1 MDSFSDSDSRSDKYH
16 VEGIASPSVGNKL
29 PFQHELSIPESLRI
43 LTDPRQDIST
53 LSTLILPQLS
63 PDTTE
68 RVFPIRSVVS
78 KDSSAPSSAV
88 QTPSLE
94 SSEWQISP
102 FSETSW
108 CFPNGGDT
116 SNQPITPTTSD
127 SASPTIRN
135 EDLNGSWRQKD
146 TETFSGTAQHS
157 PNGARLSQANL
168 QRHQQT
174 NNGPKATQE
183 SQSQGAHRKVETV
196 YSFGVLIVLRESEG
210 RLAVQTSSKN
220 TGDIIGH
227 TPEELFGLGSFCD
240 ILPQDEGV
248 GFLSRTKSIR
258 DKCYNVEQQ
267 GPDVLDLTIT
277 ASNGE
282 SRNFWCTLH
291 ENKENADYIVCEIEP
306 QRTSTDSFG
315 YHDGPIS
322 HAPTQHET
330 GSNESGGSFPESFRV
345 FRELRASKRGF
356 EYSSILNAV
365 SRIIQLTSTAQSID
379 ELFNRVIG
387 ILKEITGFDKATV
400 YRFDS
405 DWNGIAVADLTDPQ
419 FWGETYEDMHF
430 LGSVFS
436 EDLQT
441 LHQRNKVRLSYNH
454 RDQLPTEL
462 THREPNEESH
472 LDTTFCYL
480 SMGLPVP
487 VELLSRTPVE
497 ACISIRIN
505 VFGKLWGLVSCTS
518 YSKGARLLPPLQKL
532 CWLISDTLSSN
543 IERLSYTLP
552 FQMVEQGSSPQEDGK
567 RDAFPGVDIL
577 SLFGADYAA
586 SSIVGETKILG
597 KPYDSQEVLALM
609 EYLRMRELDTIVWST
624 DLNKDFPDMSY
635 PAGFKYISALLFIPL
650 SVDGRD
656 FILFFRTSQWRE
668 ITWAGCSKD
677 DSHDRVDA
685 ERVQGKSNVLCRP
698 DGWSAVDLGKA
709 SVLSLIYKTFTEVW
723 QQKETAMQN
732 TLLMKL
738 LLANCA
744 HEFRTP
750 LNAIINYLEIALDG
764 SLSQETRDN
773 LSRSHSASK
782 SLVYIINDLLDLT
795 NAENGQ
801 CLIKDEVF
809 NLSGTIREAT
819 HIFGEEAKQKN
830 VDLHVVEHTDLPLVL
845 GDQRRVRQVIMNLI
859 SNAVQ
864 HTSDG
869 SVVIESCVP
878 PDMTESDTIGV
889 EVAIHDTGSGMSQEA
904 VEALFCELE
913 EVSNEDYIQ
922 NSQCCRTKVDDTT
935 EESKNVLGLGL
946 ALVARIVRNM
956 DGRLTLKSE
965 QGTGSCFRIRLK
977 FPLPSAGQETAILH
991 QSGSRGEHGKDV
1003 HFGAIKEN
1011 TQPSTG
1017 QTDTKDN
1024 NSQEQ
1029 PGICEKDETKATK
1042 PICENGC
1049 SSQYGET
1056 PESRKHDNPNSNV
1069 NIDLSTESSELIHQ
1083 SDKKPPYAQGRSQQS
1098 ILEATKSSRS
1108 LTSPEPD
1115 AASKHLSKAVAA
1127 GSDQESSQKSTT
1139 IEVHEKSER
1148 QPSTVDQP
1156 LNEPTKTD
1164 AGATSRPTKLPAQ
1177 SGLHVLVAEDDPIN
1191 STIVRKRLEK
1201 LGHTVHLTANGKE
1214 CAAIYRQNAG
1224 SFDALLMDIQVSI
1237 SFPGQ
1242 DHSTTLTWLDA
1253 HCRRHRRYQDDT
1265 RVRRNNSNSSK
1276 SGSNK
1281 CGRRLQQPH
1290 PHIRSLCIVTGKGP
1304 TDVYRLRV

>member
-1 MDSFSDSDSRSDKYH
+1 MDSFCDLDSRSGKYH
-16 VEGIASPSVGNKL
+16 VEGMNSLSGANKVS
-29 PFQHELSIPESLRI
+29 FQHELAIPESLRI

-78 KDSSAPSSAV
+78 MDSSAPSSAT

-94 SSEWQISP
+94 SSGWQVSP

-108 CFPNGGDT
+108 CFPNGDI
-116 SNQPITPTTSD
+116 SNKPITPTTSD
-127 SASPTIRN
+127 SASPTITIRN
-135 EDLNGSWRQKD
+135 EDLNGSWRKSDSD
-146 TETFSGTAQHS
+146 TLSANMQHS
-157 PNGARLSQANL
+157 PSEVRLSQANL
-168 QRHQQT
+168 QHYQQM
-174 NNGPKATQE
+174 NNDPKTTRK
-183 SQSQGAHRKVETV
+183 SNLQSQGAHRKVETV
-196 YSFGVLIVLRESEG
+196 YSFGVLIVLQESEG
-210 RLAVQTSSKN
+210 RLTVQTSSKN
-220 TGDIIGH
+220 TRDIIGH
-227 TPEELFGLGSFCD
+227 TPEELFELDSFSD
-240 ILPQDEGV
+240 ILPQDEKV
-248 GFLSRTKSIR
+248 EFLNRTRSIR
-258 DKCYNVEQQ
+258 DKCYDVEQQ
-267 GPDVLDLTIT
+267 GPDVLDITIT
-277 ASNGE
+277 TSNGE
-282 SRNFWCTLH
+282 SENFWCTIH
-291 ENKENADYIVCEIEP
+291 ENKENADCIICEIEP
-306 QRTSTDSFG
+306 QRISTDGFG
-315 YHDGPIS
+315 YHDDSIS

-330 GSNESGGSFPESFRV
+330 GGDESGSSSPEEFRV
-345 FRELRASKRGF
+345 FREPRASKRGF

-365 SRIIQLTSTAQSID
+365 SRIIQLTSAAQSID

-405 DWNGIAVADLTDPQ
+405 YWNGTAVADLTDPQ
-419 FWGETYEDMHF
+419 FSGETYEDMHF

-441 LHQRNKVRLSYNH
+441 LHQQNKVRLSYNH
-454 RDQLPTEL
+454 RDRWPTEL
-462 THREPNEESH
+462 THREPNKPSH

-487 VELLSRTPVE
+487 FQLLSRTPVE

-597 KPYDSQEVLALM
+597 KPYDSQEVLALV
-609 EYLRMRELDTIVWST
+609 EYMRMRELDTIVWST
-624 DLNKDFPDMSY
+624 DLNKDFLDLSY
-635 PAGFKYISALLFIPL
+635 PPGFKYISGLLFIPL

-656 FILFFRTSQWRE
+656 FILFFRTSPWKE
-668 ITWAGCSKD
+668 FTWAGCSKD
-677 DSHDRVDA
+677 DSHDKVNA
-685 ERVQGKSNVLCRP
+685 ESVQGKSNVLCRP

-809 NLSGTIREAT
+809 NLSRTIRDAT

-935 EESKNVLGLGL
+935 GESKNVLGLGL

-965 QGTGSCFRIRLK
+965 QGTGSCFRIKLR
-977 FPLPSAGQETAILH
+977 FPLPSDDQNTTVSQE
-991 QSGSRGEHGKDV
+991 SESREEFGKDV
-1003 HFGAIKEN
+1003 HFGAIKGN
-1011 TQPSTG
+1011 TQTYA
-1017 QTDTKDN
+1017 KDDN
-1024 NSQEQ
+1024 PQEQ
-1029 PGICEKDETKATK
+1029 PGVCEEDETKTK
-1042 PICENGC
+1042 KPTCENGC

-1069 NIDLSTESSELIHQ
+1069 NIDLSTESSELIHH
-1083 SDKKPPYAQGRSQQS
+1083 SDDKPPHKQDHSQQS
-1098 ILEATKSSRS
+1098 ILEATESSR
-1108 LTSPEPD
+1108 LPYPEPD
-1115 AASKHLSKAVAA
+1115 AASKHSSKAVAA
-1127 GSDQESSQKSTT
+1127 ASNTETSQKYTS
-1139 IEVHEKSER
+1139 IEIHEEPEPK
-1148 QPSTVDQP
+1148 QPATDKP
-1156 LNEPTKTD
+1156 FNEPTTTG
-1164 AGATSRPTKLPAQ
+1164 AGATSIPTKLPAK

-1214 CAAIYRQNAG
+1214 CASIYRQNAG
-1224 SFDALLMDIQVSI
+1224 SFDALLMDIQVSNPVSRQYHNI
-1237 SFPGQ
+1237 
-1242 DHSTTLTWLDA
+1242 TLTCLDA
-1253 HCRRHRRYQDDT
+1253 HRRRHKRYQDDT
-1265 RVRRNNSNSSK
+1265 RV
-1276 SGSNK
+1276 
-1281 CGRRLQQPH
+1281 
-1290 PHIRSLCIVTGKGP
+1290 
-1304 TDVYRLRV
+1304 